1 MSARVETWRIFCA
14 LSFPPQVRTRV
25 MQHIAKMREGL
36 PEDQTSWS
44 REERVHLTLKFL
56 GEIPIASVPTFSQA
70 VSRAV
75 AGIRSFPIVVEGAGI
90 FPNSRRPRV
99 LWVGIRDPSG
109 SLNDLHSQLDFES
122 VRSGFPKEVRP
133 FHPHITLARL
143 RDSRHSRVIVQAHQR
158 LLFAPEAFTATE
170 LLVIRSELNT
180 DGSKYSVV
188 SRHPLRERD
197 RT

>member
-1 MSARVETWRIFCA
+1 
-14 LSFPPQVRTRV
+14 

-44 REERVHLTLKFL
+44 REESVHLTLKFL

-99 LWVGIRDPSG
+99 LWVGISDPSG

-158 LLFAPEAFTATE
+158 LLFTPEAFTATE

-180 DGSKYSVV
+180 CGSKYSVV